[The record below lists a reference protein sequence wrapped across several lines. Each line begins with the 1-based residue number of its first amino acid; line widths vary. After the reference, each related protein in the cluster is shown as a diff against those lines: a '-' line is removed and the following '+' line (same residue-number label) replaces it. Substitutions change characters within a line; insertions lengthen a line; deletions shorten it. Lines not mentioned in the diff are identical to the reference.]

1 MISLRPP
8 EAGKNYE
15 SIRMYEL
22 MKKRKKILFV
32 TTLFCGIVFFGKNIP
47 TAHAMTSAQCTDAKG
62 SCDLTCWSS
71 DYESLGMCDYGV
83 YNCCRKKLVDTS
95 GDPDPKG
102 KGNFATG
109 ACGSSGE
116 GTCKFSIAIGGTICG
131 DDKNIG
137 QDICSWSY
145 SCCVPKTNVGVG
157 VTNPTTGN
165 PTTGASPTTPA
176 GTVANPSGTGS
187 AANAQSVPNGGLVPC
202 GLGSAAD
209 CTLCHLVLGFKN
221 IYDYLLVLLLSATT
235 LVVVVA
241 GVMYMVSSGD
251 KGMIDKAKSALT
263 YAITAMIL
271 ALVAWLIINA
281 TLSALGYT
289 KVGSWYNFTCDT
301 TQTQGPT
308 GGMGGGTLPGTG
320 GGSGSYKASGY
331 LSPKAQEVIN
341 NYMNTQVGKS
351 YGGNVHC
358 YSTTDAAYTLSGL
371 QDLGGRWK
379 AWDGDPNSIKPGD
392 AMQTSKHTW
401 LVMENGVTSNAIPG
415 GKIGVNPDGLN
426 YNLNKAKNLG
436 LQVKII
442 HVN

>member
-1 MISLRPP
+1 MVP
-8 EAGKNYE
+8 
-15 SIRMYEL
+15 
-22 MKKRKKILFV
+22 
-32 TTLFCGIVFFGKNIP
+32 
-47 TAHAMTSAQCTDAKG
+47 CTD
-62 SCDLTCWSS
+62 
-71 DYESLGMCDYGV
+71 
-83 YNCCRKKLVDTS
+83 
-95 GDPDPKG
+95 
-102 KGNFATG
+102 
-109 ACGSSGE
+109 
-116 GTCKFSIAIGGTICG
+116 
-131 DDKNIG
+131 
-137 QDICSWSY
+137 
-145 SCCVPKTNVGVG
+145 
-157 VTNPTTGN
+157 
-165 PTTGASPTTPA
+165 
-176 GTVANPSGTGS
+176 
-187 AANAQSVPNGGLVPC
+187 
-202 GLGSAAD
+202 D

-235 LVVVVA
+235 LVVVAA

-263 YAITAMIL
+263 YALTAMIL

-301 TQTQGPT
+301 VQTQGPT
-308 GGMGGGTLPGTG
+308 GGTGGGGATLPGTPGAG

-341 NYMNTQVGKS
+341 NYMNTQVGKN
-351 YGGNVHC
+351 YGGDVHC

-379 AWDGDPNSIKPGD
+379 VWNGEAINPGD

-401 LVMENGVTSNAIPG
+401 LVMENGATSNAIPG
-415 GKIGVNPDGLN
+415 GKIGVNPDGLT

-436 LQVKII
+436 LQVRII

>member
-1 MISLRPP
+1 
-8 EAGKNYE
+8 
-15 SIRMYEL
+15 
-22 MKKRKKILFV
+22 MKKRNKIYCIKIITLSFFLFFFLFLFETK
-32 TTLFCGIVFFGKNIP
+32 TTKASLS
-47 TAHAMTSAQCTDAKG
+47 SAECASKGG
-62 SCDLTCWSS
+62 SCDITCWSS

-95 GDPDPKG
+95 GADPDPIGAGIGAGGTLQDPNVTPGPGSLGSGAKG
-102 KGNFATG
+102 GTVTSGTSGIPTPTTATSPS
-109 ACGSSGE
+109 AASPSSG
-116 GTCKFSIAIGGTICG
+116 
-131 DDKNIG
+131 
-137 QDICSWSY
+137 
-145 SCCVPKTNVGVG
+145 
-157 VTNPTTGN
+157 
-165 PTTGASPTTPA
+165 
-176 GTVANPSGTGS
+176 SGET
-187 AANAQSVPNGGLVPC
+187 GGLVPC
-202 GLGSAAD
+202 TNN

-263 YAITAMIL
+263 YALTAMIL
-271 ALVAWLIINA
+271 ALTAWLIINA
-281 TLSALGYT
+281 TLNALGF
-289 KVGSWYNFTCDT
+289 KNAGSWYNFTCDT
-301 TQTQGPT
+301 AQTQGPT
-308 GGMGGGTLPGTG
+308 GGTGTGTLPGTG
-320 GGSGSYKASGY
+320 SGTGSYKASGY

-341 NYMNTQVGKS
+341 NYMNTQVGKN
-351 YGGNVHC
+351 YGGDVHC

-371 QDLGGRWK
+371 SDLGGRWK
-379 AWDGDPNSIKPGD
+379 VWDGKETINPGD

-401 LVMENGVTSNAIPG
+401 LVLENGATSNAIPG